1 MGRIGTQFKTDLLN
15 KANGKSALIDDYIVI
30 PRGKIDC
37 VSCSQSFPVTDL
49 VTKRLECPQC
59 HTTAKLLVDGKE
71 LDQLRNP
78 QKKVTEITVTKEK
91 QEPAFLIH
99 EDNPIK
105 KLGENFWY
113 NTKDDLMK
121 SPDKDSWEQIRKKS
135 LEEYPDGAKFIPN
148 ENLIEMYKMIING
161 NEKVTELEGKI
172 IHEQMEKRKLWDR
185 IKGKPENFDTT
196 GEKKKEK
203 IIAETKKE
211 IEKDNVLDSI
221 RKRLRNDE
229 QKEFDKL
236 PDDKK
241 DLTAEIQIKT
251 DEQLEKDKRLIAEG
265 KADEKTK
272 KRVLVMDRLKKKY
285 GDDLEN
291 RVGYIIVRLEGRA
304 LMMFTGG
311 DEVLD
316 DNEKDDLAFGWELI
330 LVKYGM
336 DNLIMMLPEL
346 MLIGMHIEIFGGHAY
361 EKHKKNQAKKNK
373 KIEEKKNIKRK

>member
-1 MGRIGTQFKTDLLN
+1 MGRIGTQFKMDLLN
-15 KANGKSALIDDYIVI
+15 KANGKSSLIDDYIVI
-30 PRGKIDC
+30 PNGKIDC

-59 HTTAKLLVDGKE
+59 HTTAKLLIDGKE

-78 QKKVTEITVTKEK
+78 QKKVTELV
-91 QEPAFLIH
+91 
-99 EDNPIK
+99 IK
-105 KLGENFWY
+105 KDDIPTKNLGENFWY
-113 NTKDDLMK
+113 NTKDELLK
-121 SPDKDSWEQIRKKS
+121 SADKDNWEQIRKKS
-135 LEEYPDGAKFIPN
+135 LEEYPDGAKYIPN
-148 ENLIEMYKMIING
+148 ENLIEMYKMIVSG

-185 IKGKPENFDTT
+185 VKGKPENFDTT

-203 IIAETKKE
+203 IIEETKKE
-211 IEKDNVLDSI
+211 IEKDNVLDNI

-229 QKEFDKL
+229 QKDFDKL
-236 PDDKK
+236 SDDKK
-241 DLTAEIQIKT
+241 ELTAEIQLKT
-251 DEQLEKDKRLIAEG
+251 DIQLEKDKQLIAEG

-272 KRVLVMDRLKKKY
+272 RRVLVMDRLKKKY

-311 DEVLD
+311 DEKLD
-316 DNEKDDLAFGWELI
+316 DSEKDDLAFGWELI

-361 EKHKKNQAKKNK
+361 EKYKKTKAKKIK
-373 KIEEKKNIKRK
+373 KIEEKKSNKRK